1 MSNYQNLPELF
12 FSKAKEN
19 LNNQHLLKINNSTNE
34 IDSWTWSNTY
44 SSVNKI
50 YQFINSQNL
59 KKDERILLVS
69 ENRPEWMAADIA
81 IMSNQ
86 LIAVPNYITYTSR
99 DFEHILND
107 SKPKGLIV
115 SNKDLLETVL
125 IASKKI
131 NFELQFIICFD
142 QFENTSIPNLTFY
155 DDLIEDPSVKPDKYH
170 SIQRKDPASIIY
182 TSGTQGL
189 PKGVILSHGG
199 ILSNCEGAYELLQTL
214 KSPDLTFLTWLPL
227 SHSYEHVVQFVT
239 LMMEAKVFYNK
250 SIETLLPTI
259 KVAKPHIMTAVP
271 RFYNNLFAKM
281 QINLKNQSQFKQN
294 LFNSAIS
301 LGTKKLHQQ
310 KLSLKEKILDF
321 LLDKL
326 VRKKVKNN
334 FGGRLEAF
342 VSGGGPLDSRVGEA
356 LNALGLKTLQGYGLT
371 ETSPVVSCNPLHK
384 VKVETVGPIFPGVEV
399 KLAEDGEILVKGE
412 NLMLGYWNNQEA
424 TNKTIINGW
433 LHTGDIGE
441 FDKEGYL
448 KITDRKKDIIV
459 NAGGDNI
466 SPTRVEAKL
475 DIEPEIAQ
483 SMLYGDFKNY
493 LVAVIVPDKD
503 FALNWAKENG
513 KEQKFESIVKDDD
526 FNKLMKEVVNRVN
539 KNLSVI
545 EQVRKFILIDHEF
558 TIENSMMTVSM
569 KVRRFA
575 VKDKYQEDLEKLY

>member
-1 MSNYQNLPELF
+1 MNKYQNLPELF

-19 LNNQHLLKINNSTNE
+19 LKNQHLLKINNNTNQIE
-34 IDSWTWSNTY
+34 SWTWSNTY
-44 SSVNKI
+44 SSLNKI
-50 YQFINSQNL
+50 YQFISSQNL
-59 KKDERILLVS
+59 EKNERILLVS

-115 SNKDLLETVL
+115 SNITLLDTVL
-125 IASKKI
+125 IAAKKI

-142 QFENTSIPNLTFY
+142 QFENTNIPNLTFY
-155 DDLIEDPSVKPDKYH
+155 DDLIEDPSIEPNKYQ
-170 SIQRKDPASIIY
+170 SIQRNDPASIIY

-259 KVAKPHIMTAVP
+259 KIAKPHIMTAVP

-310 KLSLKEKILDF
+310 KLSFSEQILNF

-399 KLAEDGEILVKGE
+399 KLAEDGEILVRGE
-412 NLMLGYWNNQEA
+412 NLMLGYWNNPEA
-424 TNKTIINGW
+424 TNKTIIDGW

-441 FDKEGYL
+441 FDGEGYL

-459 NAGGDNI
+459 SLGGDNI
-466 SPTRVEAKL
+466 APSKL
-475 DIEPEIAQ
+475 ENLLTLSSDIEQACVFGEQ
-483 SMLYGDFKNY
+483 KNY
-493 LVAVIVPDKD
+493 IA
-503 FALNWAKENG
+503 ALIILSADSKAT
-513 KEQKFESIVKDDD
+513 KEQID
-526 FNKLMKEVVNRVN
+526 LY
-539 KNLSVI
+539 I
-545 EQVRKFILIDHEF
+545 EKMNADLTQPEKIKRYHIIDEPF
-558 TIENSMMTVSM
+558 TIENNLMTPTM
-569 KVRRFA
+569 KVRRHE
-575 VKDKYQEDLEKLY
+575 VEKKYSEVINGMF

>member
-1 MSNYQNLPELF
+1 MTNYQNLPELF
-12 FSKAKEN
+12 FLKAKEN
-19 LNNQHLLKINNSTNE
+19 LKNQHLLKINNTTNE
-34 IDSWTWSNTY
+34 IESWTWSDTL
-44 SSVNKI
+44 SSINKI

-59 KKDERILLVS
+59 HKEERVLLVS
-69 ENRPEWMAADIA
+69 ENRPEWMSADIA

-115 SNKDLLETVL
+115 SNKNLLDTVL

-142 QFENTSIPNLTFY
+142 RFENSTIPNLSFY
-155 DDLIEDPSVKPDKYH
+155 DDLIEDSSIEPDKYL

-189 PKGVILSHGG
+189 PKGVVLSHGG

-214 KSPDLTFLTWLPL
+214 KGPDLTFLTWLPL

-294 LFNSAIS
+294 LFNQAIL

-310 KLSLKEKILDF
+310 KLSISEKIFDF

-326 VRKKVKNN
+326 VRKKVLNN
-334 FGGRLEAF
+334 FGGRLKAF

-399 KLAEDGEILVKGE
+399 KLAEDGEILVQGE
-412 NLMLGYWNNQEA
+412 NLMLGYWNNPEA
-424 TNKTIINGW
+424 TKKTIIDGW

-441 FDKEGYL
+441 FDEEGYL

-459 NAGGDNI
+459 SLGGDNI
-466 SPTRVEAKL
+466 APSKL
-475 DIEPEIAQ
+475 ENLLTLSSDIEQACVFGEQ
-483 SMLYGDFKNY
+483 KNY
-493 LVAVIVPDKD
+493 IA
-503 FALNWAKENG
+503 ALIILSADSKAT
-513 KEQKFESIVKDDD
+513 KEQIDLYIEKMNVD
-526 FNKLMKEVVNRVN
+526 
-539 KNLSVI
+539 LSQPEKI
-545 EQVRKFILIDHEF
+545 KRYHIIDEPF
-558 TIENSMMTVSM
+558 TIENNLMTPTM
-569 KVRRFA
+569 KVRRHE
-575 VKDKYQEDLEKLY
+575 VEKKYSEVINGMF

>member
-1 MSNYQNLPELF
+1 MDKCQNLPELF
-12 FSKAKEN
+12 FSKAQEN
-19 LNNQHLLKINNSTNE
+19 FKNQHLLKINSTTNE
-34 IDSWTWSNTY
+34 IESWTWSDTLR
-44 SSVNKI
+44 SVNKI

-59 KKDERILLVS
+59 HKEERVLLVS
-69 ENRPEWMAADIA
+69 ENRPEWLTADIA

-115 SNKDLLETVL
+115 SNKNLLDTVL

-142 QFENTSIPNLTFY
+142 RFDNSNIPNLSFY
-155 DDLIEDPSVKPDKYH
+155 DDLIEDTSIKPNKYL

-189 PKGVILSHGG
+189 PKGVVLSHGG

-214 KSPDLTFLTWLPL
+214 KGPDLTFLTWLPL

-259 KVAKPHIMTAVP
+259 KIAKPHIMTAVP

-281 QINLKNQSQFKQN
+281 QINLKTQSQFKQN
-294 LFNSAIS
+294 LFNQAIL
-301 LGTKKLHQQ
+301 LGTKKLYQQ
-310 KLSLKEKILDF
+310 KLSITEKIFDF
-321 LLDKL
+321 LMDKL
-326 VRKKVKNN
+326 VRKKVLNN
-334 FGGRLEAF
+334 FGGRLKAF

-424 TNKTIINGW
+424 TNKTIIDGW

-441 FDKEGYL
+441 FDEEGYL

-459 NAGGDNI
+459 SLGGDNI
-466 SPTRVEAKL
+466 APSKL
-475 DIEPEIAQ
+475 ENLLTLSSDIEQACVFGEQ
-483 SMLYGDFKNY
+483 KNY
-493 LVAVIVPDKD
+493 IAAIIILSADSK
-503 FALNWAKENG
+503 AT
-513 KEQKFESIVKDDD
+513 KEQIDLYIEKMNTD
-526 FNKLMKEVVNRVN
+526 
-539 KNLSVI
+539 LSQPEKI
-545 EQVRKFILIDHEF
+545 KRYHIIDEPF
-558 TIENSMMTVSM
+558 TIENNLMTPTM
-569 KVRRFA
+569 KVRRHE
-575 VKDKYQEDLEKLY
+575 VEKKYSEVINGMF

>member
-1 MSNYQNLPELF
+1 MDKYQNLPELF
-12 FSKAKEN
+12 FSKAQEN
-19 LNNQHLLKINNSTNE
+19 FKNQHLLKINNTTNE
-34 IDSWTWSNTY
+34 IESWTWSDTLR
-44 SSVNKI
+44 SVNKI

-59 KKDERILLVS
+59 HKEERVLLVS
-69 ENRPEWMAADIA
+69 ENRPEWMTADIA

-115 SNKDLLETVL
+115 SNKNLLDTVL

-142 QFENTSIPNLTFY
+142 RFDNSNIPNLSFY
-155 DDLIEDPSVKPDKYH
+155 DDLIEDTSIKPDKYL

-189 PKGVILSHGG
+189 PKGVVLSHGG

-214 KSPDLTFLTWLPL
+214 KGPDLTFLTWLPL

-259 KVAKPHIMTAVP
+259 KIAKPHIMTAVP

-281 QINLKNQSQFKQN
+281 QINLKTQSQFKQN
-294 LFNSAIS
+294 LFNQAIL

-310 KLSLKEKILDF
+310 KLSITEKIFDF
-321 LLDKL
+321 LMDKL
-326 VRKKVKNN
+326 VRKKVLNN
-334 FGGRLEAF
+334 FGGRLKAF

-424 TNKTIINGW
+424 TNKTIIDGW
-433 LHTGDIGE
+433 LYTGDIGD
-441 FDKEGYL
+441 FDEEGYL

-459 NAGGDNI
+459 SLGGDNI
-466 SPTRVEAKL
+466 APSKL
-475 DIEPEIAQ
+475 ENLLTLSSDIEQACVFGEQ
-483 SMLYGDFKNY
+483 KNY
-493 LVAVIVPDKD
+493 IAAIIILSADSK
-503 FALNWAKENG
+503 AT
-513 KEQKFESIVKDDD
+513 KEQIDLYIEKMNTD
-526 FNKLMKEVVNRVN
+526 
-539 KNLSVI
+539 LSQPEKI
-545 EQVRKFILIDHEF
+545 KRYHIIDEPF
-558 TIENSMMTVSM
+558 TIENNLMTPTM
-569 KVRRFA
+569 KVRRHE
-575 VKDKYQEDLEKLY
+575 VEKKYSEVINGMF

>member
-1 MSNYQNLPELF
+1 MDKYQNLPELF
-12 FSKAKEN
+12 FSKAQEN
-19 LNNQHLLKINNSTNE
+19 FKNQHLLKINNTTNE
-34 IDSWTWSNTY
+34 IESWTWSDTLR
-44 SSVNKI
+44 SVNKI

-59 KKDERILLVS
+59 HKEERVLLVS
-69 ENRPEWMAADIA
+69 ENRPEWMTADIA

-115 SNKDLLETVL
+115 SNKNLLDTVL

-142 QFENTSIPNLTFY
+142 RFDNSNIPNLSFY
-155 DDLIEDPSVKPDKYH
+155 DDLIEDTSIKPDKYL

-189 PKGVILSHGG
+189 PKGVVLSHGG

-214 KSPDLTFLTWLPL
+214 KGPDLTFLTWLPL

-259 KVAKPHIMTAVP
+259 KIAKPHIMTAVP

-281 QINLKNQSQFKQN
+281 QINLKTQSQFKQN
-294 LFNSAIS
+294 LFNQAIL

-310 KLSLKEKILDF
+310 KLSITEKIFDF

-326 VRKKVKNN
+326 VRKKVLNN
-334 FGGRLEAF
+334 FGGRLKAF

-424 TNKTIINGW
+424 TNKTIIDGW

-441 FDKEGYL
+441 FDEEGYL

-459 NAGGDNI
+459 SLGGDNI
-466 SPTRVEAKL
+466 APSKL
-475 DIEPEIAQ
+475 ENLLTLSSDIEQACVFGEQ
-483 SMLYGDFKNY
+483 KNY
-493 LVAVIVPDKD
+493 IA
-503 FALNWAKENG
+503 ALIILSADSKAT
-513 KEQKFESIVKDDD
+513 KEQIDLYIEKMNTD
-526 FNKLMKEVVNRVN
+526 
-539 KNLSVI
+539 LSQPEKI
-545 EQVRKFILIDHEF
+545 KRYHIIDEPF
-558 TIENSMMTVSM
+558 TIENNLMTPTM
-569 KVRRFA
+569 KVRRHE
-575 VKDKYQEDLEKLY
+575 VEKKYSEVINGMF

>member
-1 MSNYQNLPELF
+1 MDKYQNLPELF
-12 FSKAKEN
+12 FSKAQEN
-19 LNNQHLLKINNSTNE
+19 FKNQHLLKINNTTNE
-34 IDSWTWSNTY
+34 IESWTWSDTLR
-44 SSVNKI
+44 SVNKI

-59 KKDERILLVS
+59 HKEERVLLVS
-69 ENRPEWMAADIA
+69 ENRPEWMTADIA

-115 SNKDLLETVL
+115 SNKNLLDTVL

-142 QFENTSIPNLTFY
+142 RFENSNIPNLSFY
-155 DDLIEDPSVKPDKYH
+155 DDLIEDTSIKPNKYL

-189 PKGVILSHGG
+189 PKGVVLSHGG

-214 KSPDLTFLTWLPL
+214 KGPDLTFLTWLPL

-259 KVAKPHIMTAVP
+259 KIAKPHIMTAVP

-281 QINLKNQSQFKQN
+281 QINLKTQSQFKQN
-294 LFNSAIS
+294 LFNQAIL
-301 LGTKKLHQQ
+301 LGTKKLYQQ
-310 KLSLKEKILDF
+310 KLSITEKIFDF
-321 LLDKL
+321 LMDKL
-326 VRKKVKNN
+326 VRKKVLNN
-334 FGGRLEAF
+334 FGGRLKAF

-424 TNKTIINGW
+424 TNKTIIDGW

-441 FDKEGYL
+441 FDEEGYL

-459 NAGGDNI
+459 SLGGDNI
-466 SPTRVEAKL
+466 APSKL
-475 DIEPEIAQ
+475 ENLLTLSSDIEQACVFGEQ
-483 SMLYGDFKNY
+483 KNY
-493 LVAVIVPDKD
+493 IAAIIILSADSK
-503 FALNWAKENG
+503 AT
-513 KEQKFESIVKDDD
+513 KEQIDLYIEKMNTD
-526 FNKLMKEVVNRVN
+526 
-539 KNLSVI
+539 LSQPEKI
-545 EQVRKFILIDHEF
+545 KRYHIIDEPF
-558 TIENSMMTVSM
+558 TIENNLMTPTM
-569 KVRRFA
+569 KVRRHE
-575 VKDKYQEDLEKLY
+575 VEKKYSEVINGMF

>member
-1 MSNYQNLPELF
+1 MDKYQNLPQLF
-12 FSKAKEN
+12 FSKAQEN
-19 LNNQHLLKINNSTNE
+19 FKNQHLLKINNTTNE
-34 IDSWTWSNTY
+34 IESWTWSDTLR
-44 SSVNKI
+44 SVNKI
-50 YQFINSQNL
+50 YQFINS
-59 KKDERILLVS
+59 KKLHKEERVLLVS
-69 ENRPEWMAADIA
+69 ENRPEWMTADIA

-115 SNKDLLETVL
+115 SNKNLLDTVL

-142 QFENTSIPNLTFY
+142 RFDNTNIPNLNFY
-155 DDLIEDPSVKPDKYH
+155 DDLIEDSSIEPDKYLF
-170 SIQRKDPASIIY
+170 IQRKDPACIIY

-189 PKGVILSHGG
+189 PKGVVLSHGG

-214 KSPDLTFLTWLPL
+214 KGPDLTFLTWLPL

-271 RFYNNLFAKM
+271 RFYNNLFSKM
-281 QINLKNQSQFKQN
+281 QINLKNQPQFKQN
-294 LFNSAIS
+294 LFNQAIL

-310 KLSLKEKILDF
+310 KLSITEKIFDF

-326 VRKKVKNN
+326 VRKKVLNN
-334 FGGRLEAF
+334 FGGRLKAF

-412 NLMLGYWNNQEA
+412 NLMLGYWNNPEA
-424 TNKTIINGW
+424 TKITIIDGW

-441 FDKEGYL
+441 FDEEGYL

-459 NAGGDNI
+459 SLGGDNI
-466 SPTRVEAKL
+466 APSKL
-475 DIEPEIAQ
+475 ENLLTLSSDIEQACVFGEQ
-483 SMLYGDFKNY
+483 KNY
-493 LVAVIVPDKD
+493 IA
-503 FALNWAKENG
+503 ALIILSVDSKAT
-513 KEQKFESIVKDDD
+513 KEQIDLYIEKMNVD
-526 FNKLMKEVVNRVN
+526 
-539 KNLSVI
+539 LSQPEKI
-545 EQVRKFILIDHEF
+545 KRYHIIDEPF
-558 TIENSMMTVSM
+558 TIENNLMTPTM
-569 KVRRFA
+569 KVRRHE
-575 VKDKYQEDLEKLY
+575 VEKKYSEVINGMF